1 MKLAIIFNRYHTSML
16 CKRAPVHLQCYATS
30 TGTSNSTSSMLCYEH
45 RYIEFYIFNAMLQ
58 APVHRIQGKQK
69 APVHQRKSDQISNT
83 SIYSEQI
90 HISTNHNTFRQF
102 IPANLQFCYFKFRP
116 KNFWICSSFP
126 PVVGRA
132 QLYLNFS
139 LNQRDNT
146 LLVTFLNQSSTHWLV
161 YLLHLR
167 VRVTALGLRSSR
179 ERNLA
184 QQNVKQS

>member
-1 MKLAIIFNRYHTSML
+1 MKLAIICNRYHTSML
-16 CKRAPVHLQCYATS
+16 CKRAPVHLQCYTTS

-102 IPANLQFCYFKFRP
+102 IPTF
-116 KNFWICSSFP
+116 NFVISSSDQKTFGSVLP
-126 PVVGRA
+126 SLLSSVDHNSISTSRSTSA
-132 QLYLNFS
+132 ITLYS
-139 LNQRDNT
+139 
-146 LLVTFLNQSSTHWLV
+146 
-161 YLLHLR
+161 
-167 VRVTALGLRSSR
+167 
-179 ERNLA
+179 
-184 QQNVKQS
+184 

>member
-16 CKRAPVHLQCYATS
+16 CKRAPVHLQCYTTS

-90 HISTNHNTFRQF
+90 HISTNHNTLGQF
-102 IPANLQFCYFKFRP
+102 IPTF
-116 KNFWICSSFP
+116 NFVISSSDQKHFGFVLP
-126 PVVGRA
+126 SLLSSVDHN
-132 QLYLNFS
+132 LYLNFS

-146 LLVTFLNQSSTHWLV
+146 LLVTFLNQSSTH
-161 YLLHLR
+161 
-167 VRVTALGLRSSR
+167 
-179 ERNLA
+179 
-184 QQNVKQS
+184 

>member
-58 APVHRIQGKQK
+58 APVHRIQGKQTSTSTSTQK
-69 APVHQRKSDQISNT
+69 RSNLEYQYLLGTNSYFDQSQYFQT
-83 SIYSEQI
+83 IY
-90 HISTNHNTFRQF
+90 
-102 IPANLQFCYFKFRP
+102 PNLQFCYFKFRP

-146 LLVTFLNQSSTHWLV
+146 LLVTFLNQSSTH
-161 YLLHLR
+161 
-167 VRVTALGLRSSR
+167 
-179 ERNLA
+179 
-184 QQNVKQS
+184 